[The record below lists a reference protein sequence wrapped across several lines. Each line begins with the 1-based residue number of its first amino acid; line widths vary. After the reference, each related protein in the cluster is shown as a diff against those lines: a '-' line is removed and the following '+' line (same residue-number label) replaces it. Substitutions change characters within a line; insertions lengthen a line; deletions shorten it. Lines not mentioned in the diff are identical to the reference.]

1 MRTAI
6 YTLGCKV
13 NQYETQAMEA
23 ELTRRGHT
31 LVPFDGEAD
40 AYIINTCTV
49 TAVSDKKS
57 RQMIRQARK
66 RAPHAIVAVC
76 GCYAQTDP
84 QAVEELEVDLVM
96 GTNDRMGFLDRLEAL
111 SPDGGMVVE
120 VDDALRRR
128 TFERLSAGGLEGR
141 TRAML
146 KVEDGCVNFC
156 TYCIIPYARGPIR
169 SLPAGEAAAQAA
181 RLAAEGYKELVLT
194 GIEISSW
201 GRDLEGRPELT
212 DLIEAVCAAA
222 PDCRVRLGSLEPRTI
237 TEDFCR
243 RVAAIPNLCPHFH
256 LSMQSGCD
264 SVLKRM
270 NRKYDTARYY
280 ESVRLLREY
289 FDRPGI
295 TTDLIVG
302 FPGETEEE
310 FQQTLDFVKKCAF
323 SAMHIFPYSRRTGT
337 PAAAMAGQISNGVK
351 EERAHRAGEA
361 ARQLHRTWLES
372 WVGQTLPVLFEE
384 EKDGLWRGHA
394 PNYTEVFVPGQGLHN
409 VIRDVKITG
418 LHGEGLLGELVPPVT
433 DGFLT

>member
-84 QAVEELEVDLVM
+84 QAVEALEVDLVM
-96 GTNDRMGFLDRLEAL
+96 GTGDRMGFLDRLEAL
-111 SPDGGMVVE
+111 SPDGGQVVD

-128 TFERLSAGGLEGR
+128 TFERLPAGGLEGR

-169 SLPAGEAAAQAA
+169 SLPLDQAAAEAAK
-181 RLAAEGYKELVLT
+181 LADEGYKELVLT

-201 GRDLEGRPELT
+201 GRDLEGRPELM

-243 RVAAIPNLCPHFH
+243 RGTAIPNLCPHFH

-302 FPGETEEE
+302 FPGEIEEE
-310 FQQTLDFVKKCAF
+310 FVQTLDFVKKCAF

-337 PAAAMAGQISNGVK
+337 PAAAMAGQCSNAVK
-351 EERAHRAGEA
+351 EERAHRAGEV
-361 ARQLHRTWLES
+361 ARGLHQAWLES
-372 WVGQTLPVLFEE
+372 WVGKTLPVLFEE

-394 PNYTEVFVPGQGLHN
+394 PNYTEVFAPGEGFHN
-409 VIRDVKITG
+409 GIRDVTITG
-418 LHGEGLLGELVPPVT
+418 LHGEGLLGAV
-433 DGFLT
+433 

>member
-66 RAPHAIVAVC
+66 RSPHAIVAVC

-84 QAVEELEVDLVM
+84 EAVEALEVDLVM

-111 SPDGGMVVE
+111 SPDGGQVVD

-169 SLPAGEAAAQAA
+169 SLPAAEAAAQAA
-181 RLAAEGYKELVLT
+181 KLADEGYKELVLT

-201 GRDLEGRPELT
+201 GRDLEGKPELM

-222 PDCRVRLGSLEPRTI
+222 PECRVRLGSLEPRTI
-237 TEDFCR
+237 TADFCR
-243 RVAAIPNLCPHFH
+243 RGAAIPNLCPHFH

-310 FQQTLDFVKKCAF
+310 FVQTLDFVQKCAF
-323 SAMHIFPYSRRTGT
+323 SAMHIFPYSRRSGT
-337 PAAAMAGQISNGVK
+337 PAAAMAGQCSNAVK
-351 EERAHRAGEA
+351 EERAHRAGEV
-361 ARQLHRTWLES
+361 ARGLRQAWLES

-394 PNYTEVFVPGQGLHN
+394 PNYTEVFATGEGLHN
-409 VIRDVKITG
+409 VIKDVEIVEVFQDG
-418 LHGEGLLGELVPPVT
+418 LKGRV
-433 DGFLT
+433 

>member
-1 MRTAI
+1 MRVAI

-31 LVPFDGEAD
+31 LVPFDGAAEA
-40 AYIINTCTV
+40 YLINTCTV

-76 GCYAQTDP
+76 GCYAQTNP

-111 SPDGGMVVE
+111 SPDGGQVVA

-128 TFERLSAGGLEGR
+128 GYEHLPAGGLEGR

-156 TYCIIPYARGPIR
+156 SYCIIPYARGPIR
-169 SLPAGEAAAQAA
+169 SLTLDHAAAEAA
-181 RLAAEGYKELVLT
+181 RLAGEGYREIVLT

-201 GRDLEGRPELT
+201 GRDLAGKPELM
-212 DLIEAVCAAA
+212 DLVEAVCAAA
-222 PDCRVRLGSLEPRTI
+222 PGCRVRLGSLEPRTI
-237 TEDFCR
+237 TAEFCR
-243 RVAAIPNLCPHFH
+243 RGAALPNLCPHFH

-270 NRKYDTARYY
+270 NRKYDTGRYY
-280 ESVRLLREY
+280 ESVRLLRDY

-302 FPGETEEE
+302 FPGETEAE
-310 FQQTLDFVKKCAF
+310 FGQTLDFIQKCAF
-323 SAMHIFPYSRRTGT
+323 SAMHIFPYSRRSGT
-337 PAAAMAGQISNGVK
+337 PAAAMAGQVPNAVK
-351 EERAHRAGEA
+351 EDRAHRAGEL
-361 ARQLHRTWLES
+361 ARGMHHAWLED
-372 WVGQTLPVLFEE
+372 WVGETLPVLFEE
-384 EKDGLWRGHA
+384 EKEGLWRGHA
-394 PNYTEVFVPGQGLHN
+394 PNYTEVFVSGEKLHN
-409 VIRDVKITG
+409 VIAGVKITG
-418 LHGEGLLGELVPPVT
+418 LHGEGLLGTLS
-433 DGFLT
+433 L

>member
-1 MRTAI
+1 MRVAI

-23 ELTRRGHT
+23 ELTRRGHI

-57 RQMIRQARK
+57 RQTIRQARK
-66 RAPHAIVAVC
+66 RSPHAIVAVC
-76 GCYAQTDP
+76 GCYAQTDRS
-84 QAVEELEVDLVM
+84 AVEALEVDLVM
-96 GTNDRMGFLDRLEAL
+96 GSAHRMEFLDRLEAL
-111 SPDGGMVVE
+111 SPDGGQVVD

-128 TFERLSAGGLEGR
+128 TYEHLPAGGLEGR

-156 TYCIIPYARGPIR
+156 SYCIIPYARGPIR
-169 SLPAGEAAAQAA
+169 SLPLEQAAAEAA

-201 GRDLEGRPELT
+201 GRDLEGQPHPIE
-212 DLIEAVCAAA
+212 LIEAVCKAA

-243 RVAAIPNLCPHFH
+243 RGAALPNLCPHFH

-264 SVLKRM
+264 SVLQRM
-270 NRKYDTARYY
+270 NRKYDTKRYY

-310 FQQTLDFVKKCAF
+310 FAQTLDFIRKCAF
-323 SAMHIFPYSRRTGT
+323 SAMHIFPYSRRSGT
-337 PAAAMAGQISNGVK
+337 PAAAMPDQIPNAVK
-351 EERAHRAGEA
+351 EDRAHRAGA
-361 ARQLHRTWLES
+361 VAREMHQTWLES
-372 WVGQTLPVLFEE
+372 WVDKTLPVLFEE
-384 EKDGLWRGHA
+384 EKGGLWRGHA
-394 PNYTEVFVPGQGLHN
+394 PNYTEVFVTGDGLHN
-409 VIRDVKITG
+409 VIRDVMITEVYQDSLKG
-418 LHGEGLLGELVPPVT
+418 RV
-433 DGFLT
+433 

>member
-66 RAPHAIVAVC
+66 RSPHAIVAVC

-84 QAVEELEVDLVM
+84 EAVEALEVDLVM

-111 SPDGGMVVE
+111 SPDGGQVVD

-128 TFERLSAGGLEGR
+128 TFERLPAGGLEGR

-169 SLPAGEAAAQAA
+169 SLPAAEAAAQAA
-181 RLAAEGYKELVLT
+181 KLADEGYKELVLT

-201 GRDLEGRPELT
+201 GRDLEGRPELM

-243 RVAAIPNLCPHFH
+243 RGAAIPNLCPHFH

-280 ESVRLLREY
+280 ESVRLLRDY

-310 FQQTLDFVKKCAF
+310 FVQTLDFVKKCAF

-337 PAAAMAGQISNGVK
+337 PAAAMAGQCSNAVK
-351 EERAHRAGEA
+351 EDRAHRAGEV
-361 ARQLHRTWLES
+361 ARGLHQTWLES

-394 PNYTEVFVPGQGLHN
+394 PNYTEVFAPGQGLHN
-409 VIRDVKITG
+409 GIRNVKITG
-418 LHGEGLLGELVPPVT
+418 LHGEGLLGEVCL
-433 DGFLT
+433 

>member
-1 MRTAI
+1 MRVAI

-31 LVPFDGEAD
+31 LAPFDGEAD

-57 RQMIRQARK
+57 RQMIRQARR
-66 RAPHAIVAVC
+66 RAPHAVVAVC

-84 QAVEELEVDLVM
+84 GAVEKLGVDLVM
-96 GTNDRMGFLDRLEAL
+96 GTNDRMGFLNALEAL
-111 SPDGGMVVE
+111 SPDGGQPVVD

-128 TFERLSAGGLEGR
+128 TYERLPAGGLEGR

-169 SLPAGEAAAQAA
+169 SLPAAEAAAQAA
-181 RLAAEGYKELVLT
+181 KLADEGYKELVLT

-201 GRDLEGRPELT
+201 GRDLEGKPELM

-222 PDCRVRLGSLEPRTI
+222 PECRVRLGSLEPRTI
-237 TEDFCR
+237 TADFCR
-243 RVAAIPNLCPHFH
+243 RGAAIPNLCPHFH

-310 FQQTLDFVKKCAF
+310 FVQTLDFVQKCAF
-323 SAMHIFPYSRRTGT
+323 SAMHIFPYSRRSGT
-337 PAAAMAGQISNGVK
+337 PAAAMAGQCSNAVK
-351 EERAHRAGEA
+351 EERAHRAGEV
-361 ARQLHRTWLES
+361 ARGLRQAWLES

-394 PNYTEVFVPGQGLHN
+394 PNYTEVFVSGQGLHN
-409 VIRDVKITG
+409 VIQDVKITG
-418 LHGEGLLGELVPPVT
+418 LHGEGLLGELVP
-433 DGFLT
+433 

>member
-66 RAPHAIVAVC
+66 RSPHAIVAVC

-84 QAVEELEVDLVM
+84 EAVEALEVDLVM

-111 SPDGGMVVE
+111 SPDGGQVVD

-128 TFERLSAGGLEGR
+128 TFERLPAGGLEGR

-169 SLPAGEAAAQAA
+169 SLPAAEAAAQAA
-181 RLAAEGYKELVLT
+181 KLADEGYKELVLT

-201 GRDLEGRPELT
+201 GRDLEGKPELM

-222 PDCRVRLGSLEPRTI
+222 PECRVRLGSLEPRTI
-237 TEDFCR
+237 TADFCR
-243 RVAAIPNLCPHFH
+243 RGAAIPNLCPHFH

-310 FQQTLDFVKKCAF
+310 FVQTLDFVQKCAF
-323 SAMHIFPYSRRTGT
+323 SAMHIFPYSRRSGT
-337 PAAAMAGQISNGVK
+337 PAAAMAGQCSNAVK
-351 EERAHRAGEA
+351 EERAHRAGEV
-361 ARQLHRTWLES
+361 ARGLRQAWLES

-394 PNYTEVFVPGQGLHN
+394 PNYTEVFVSSQGLHN

-418 LHGEGLLGELVPPVT
+418 LHGEGLLGELVP
-433 DGFLT
+433 

>member
-1 MRTAI
+1 MRVAI
-6 YTLGCKV
+6 HTLGCKV

-23 ELTRRGHT
+23 LLKEHGHT
-31 LVPFDGEAD
+31 LVPFEGDAD
-40 AYIINTCTV
+40 AYVINTCTV
-49 TAVSDKKS
+49 TAVSDRKS
-57 RQMIRQARK
+57 RQMIRRARSHSPQAV
-66 RAPHAIVAVC
+66 VAVC
-76 GCYAQTDP
+76 GCYPQTHP
-84 QAVEELEVDLVM
+84 EEAAALGVDLLM
-96 GTNDRMGFLDRLEAL
+96 GTNDRIGFVRRLEAL
-111 SPDGGMVVE
+111 FSEKNGPIQNL
-120 VDDALRRR
+120 DDAMKRR
-128 TFERLSAGGLEGR
+128 TFEILPSGGMEGR

-169 SLPAGEAAAQAA
+169 SLPAAEAAAQAA
-181 RLAAEGYKELVLT
+181 KLADEGYKELVLT

-201 GRDLEGRPELT
+201 GRDLEGRPELM

-243 RVAAIPNLCPHFH
+243 RGAAIPNLCPHFH

-310 FQQTLDFVKKCAF
+310 FVQTLDFVKKCAF

-337 PAAAMAGQISNGVK
+337 PAAAMAGQCSNAVK
-351 EERAHRAGEA
+351 EERAHRAGEV
-361 ARQLHRTWLES
+361 ARGLHQTWLES

-394 PNYTEVFVPGQGLHN
+394 PNYTEVFAPGQGLHN
-409 VIRDVKITG
+409 VIKDVKIVEVYQDSLKG
-418 LHGEGLLGELVPPVT
+418 RV
-433 DGFLT
+433 

>member
-66 RAPHAIVAVC
+66 RSPHAIVAVC

-84 QAVEELEVDLVM
+84 EAVEALEVDLVM

-111 SPDGGMVVE
+111 SPDGGQVVD

-128 TFERLSAGGLEGR
+128 AFERLPAGGLEGR

-169 SLPAGEAAAQAA
+169 SLPAAEAAAQAA
-181 RLAAEGYKELVLT
+181 KLADEGYKELVLT

-201 GRDLEGRPELT
+201 GRDLEGKPELM

-222 PDCRVRLGSLEPRTI
+222 PECRVRLGSLEPRTI
-237 TEDFCR
+237 TADFCR
-243 RVAAIPNLCPHFH
+243 RGAAIPNLCPHFH

-310 FQQTLDFVKKCAF
+310 FVQTLDFVQKCAF
-323 SAMHIFPYSRRTGT
+323 SAMHIFPYSRRSGT
-337 PAAAMAGQISNGVK
+337 PAAAMAGQCSNAVK
-351 EERAHRAGEA
+351 EERAHRAGEV
-361 ARQLHRTWLES
+361 ARGLHQTWLES

-394 PNYTEVFVPGQGLHN
+394 PNYTEVFAPGQGLHN
-409 VIRDVKITG
+409 VIKDVKIVEVYQDSLKG
-418 LHGEGLLGELVPPVT
+418 RV
-433 DGFLT
+433 

>member
-66 RAPHAIVAVC
+66 RSPHAILAVC

-84 QAVEELEVDLVM
+84 EAVEALEVDLVM

-111 SPDGGMVVE
+111 SPDGGQVVD

-169 SLPAGEAAAQAA
+169 SLPAAEAAAQAA
-181 RLAAEGYKELVLT
+181 KLAEEGYKELVLT

-201 GRDLEGRPELT
+201 GRDLEGKPELM

-222 PDCRVRLGSLEPRTI
+222 PECRVRLGSLEPRTI
-237 TEDFCR
+237 TADFCR
-243 RVAAIPNLCPHFH
+243 RGAAIPNLCPHFH

-280 ESVRLLREY
+280 ESVRFLREY

-310 FQQTLDFVKKCAF
+310 FVQTLDFVQKCAF
-323 SAMHIFPYSRRTGT
+323 SAMHIFPYSRRSGT
-337 PAAAMAGQISNGVK
+337 PAAAMAGQCSNAVK
-351 EERAHRAGEA
+351 EERAHRAGEV
-361 ARQLHRTWLES
+361 ARGLRQAWLES

-394 PNYTEVFVPGQGLHN
+394 PNYTEVFVSGQGLHN

-418 LHGEGLLGELVPPVT
+418 LHGEGLLGELVP
-433 DGFLT
+433 

>member
-66 RAPHAIVAVC
+66 RSPHAIVAVC

-84 QAVEELEVDLVM
+84 EAVEALEVDLVM

-111 SPDGGMVVE
+111 SPDGGQVVD

-128 TFERLSAGGLEGR
+128 TFERLPAGGLEGR

-169 SLPAGEAAAQAA
+169 SLPAAEAAAQAA
-181 RLAAEGYKELVLT
+181 KLADEGYKELVLT

-201 GRDLEGRPELT
+201 GRDLEGKPELM

-237 TEDFCR
+237 TADFCR
-243 RVAAIPNLCPHFH
+243 RGAAIPNLCPHFH

-280 ESVRLLREY
+280 ESVKLLREY

-310 FQQTLDFVKKCAF
+310 FVQTLDFVQKCAF
-323 SAMHIFPYSRRTGT
+323 SAMHIFPYSRRSGT
-337 PAAAMAGQISNGVK
+337 PAAAMAGQCSNAVK
-351 EERAHRAGEA
+351 EERAHRAGEV
-361 ARQLHRTWLES
+361 ARGLHQAWLES

-394 PNYTEVFVPGQGLHN
+394 PNYTEVFVSSQGLHN

-418 LHGEGLLGELVPPVT
+418 LHGEGLLGELVP
-433 DGFLT
+433 

>member
-66 RAPHAIVAVC
+66 RSPHAIVAVC

-84 QAVEELEVDLVM
+84 EAVEALEVDLVM

-111 SPDGGMVVE
+111 SPDGGQVVE

-128 TFERLSAGGLEGR
+128 TFERLTAGGLEGR

-156 TYCIIPYARGPIR
+156 SYCIIPYARGPIR
-169 SLPAGEAAAQAA
+169 SLPAAEAAAQAA
-181 RLAAEGYKELVLT
+181 KLAEEGYKELVLT

-201 GRDLEGRPELT
+201 GRDLPDKPELM

-222 PDCRVRLGSLEPRTI
+222 PGCRVRLGSLEPRTI

-243 RVAAIPNLCPHFH
+243 RGAVIPNLCPHFH

-264 SVLKRM
+264 ATLRRM
-270 NRKYDTARYY
+270 NRKYDTERYY
-280 ESVRLLREY
+280 ESVKLLREH

-310 FQQTLDFVKKCAF
+310 FAQTLDFVKKCAF

-337 PAAAMAGQISNGVK
+337 PAAAMPDQVPNAVK
-351 EERAHRAGEA
+351 EERAHRAGEV
-361 ARQLHRTWLES
+361 ARELHRTWLEG

-384 EKDGLWRGHA
+384 EKDGLWRGHT
-394 PNYTEVFVPGQGLHN
+394 PNYTEVFAPGEGYHN
-409 VIRDVKITG
+409 VVKDVEIVEVFQDG
-418 LHGEGLLGELVPPVT
+418 LKGRV
-433 DGFLT
+433 

>member
-1 MRTAI
+1 MRVAI

-23 ELTRRGHT
+23 ELTRRGHI
-31 LVPFDGEAD
+31 LAPFDGEAD

-66 RAPHAIVAVC
+66 RSPHAIVAVC

-84 QAVEELEVDLVM
+84 EAVEALEVDLVM

-111 SPDGGMVVE
+111 SPDGGQVVD

-128 TFERLSAGGLEGR
+128 TFERLPAGGLEGR

-169 SLPAGEAAAQAA
+169 SLPAAEAAAQAA
-181 RLAAEGYKELVLT
+181 KLAEEGYKELVLT

-201 GRDLEGRPELT
+201 GRDLEGKPELM
-212 DLIEAVCAAA
+212 DLIEAVCTAA
-222 PDCRVRLGSLEPRTI
+222 PECRVRLGSLEPRTI
-237 TEDFCR
+237 TADFCR
-243 RVAAIPNLCPHFH
+243 RGAAIPNLCPHFH

-310 FQQTLDFVKKCAF
+310 FVQTLDFVQKCAF
-323 SAMHIFPYSRRTGT
+323 SAMHIFPYSRRSGT
-337 PAAAMAGQISNGVK
+337 PAAAMAGQCSNAVK
-351 EERAHRAGEA
+351 EERAHRAGEV
-361 ARQLHRTWLES
+361 ARGLRQAWLES

-394 PNYTEVFVPGQGLHN
+394 PNYTEVFVSGQGLHN

-418 LHGEGLLGELVPPVT
+418 LHGEGLLGELVP
-433 DGFLT
+433 

>member
-66 RAPHAIVAVC
+66 RSPHAIVAVC

-84 QAVEELEVDLVM
+84 EAVEALEVDLVM

-111 SPDGGMVVE
+111 SPDGGQVVD

-128 TFERLSAGGLEGR
+128 TFERLPAGGLEGR

-169 SLPAGEAAAQAA
+169 SLPAAEAAAQAA
-181 RLAAEGYKELVLT
+181 KLADEGYKELVLT

-201 GRDLEGRPELT
+201 GRDLEGKPELM

-222 PDCRVRLGSLEPRTI
+222 PECRVRLGSLEPRTI
-237 TEDFCR
+237 TADFCR
-243 RVAAIPNLCPHFH
+243 RGAAIPNLCPHFH

-310 FQQTLDFVKKCAF
+310 FVQTLDFVQKCAF
-323 SAMHIFPYSRRTGT
+323 SAMHIFPYSRRSGT
-337 PAAAMAGQISNGVK
+337 PAAAMAGQCSNAVK
-351 EERAHRAGEA
+351 EERAHRAGEV
-361 ARQLHRTWLES
+361 ARGLHQAWLES

-394 PNYTEVFVPGQGLHN
+394 PNYTEVFVSGQGLHN

-418 LHGEGLLGELVPPVT
+418 LHGEGLLGELVP
-433 DGFLT
+433 

>member
-66 RAPHAIVAVC
+66 RSPHAIVAVC

-84 QAVEELEVDLVM
+84 EAVEALEVDLVM

-111 SPDGGMVVE
+111 SPDGGQVVE

-128 TFERLSAGGLEGR
+128 TFERLTAGGLEGR

-156 TYCIIPYARGPIR
+156 SYCIIPYARGPIR
-169 SLPAGEAAAQAA
+169 SLPAAEAAAQAA
-181 RLAAEGYKELVLT
+181 KLAEEGYKELVLT

-201 GRDLEGRPELT
+201 GRDLPDKPELM
-212 DLIEAVCAAA
+212 DLIEAVCTAA
-222 PDCRVRLGSLEPRTI
+222 PGCRVRLGSLEPRTI

-243 RVAAIPNLCPHFH
+243 RGAVIPNLCPHFH

-264 SVLKRM
+264 ATLRRM
-270 NRKYDTARYY
+270 NRKYDTDRYY
-280 ESVRLLREY
+280 ESVKLLREF

-310 FQQTLDFVKKCAF
+310 FAQTLDFVKKCAF

-337 PAAAMAGQISNGVK
+337 PAAAMPDQVPNAVK
-351 EERAHRAGEA
+351 EERAHRAGEV
-361 ARQLHRTWLES
+361 ARQMHRTWLES
-372 WVGQTLPVLFEE
+372 WVGHTLPVLFEE

-394 PNYTEVFVPGQGLHN
+394 PNYTEVFSPGEGLHN
-409 VIRDVKITG
+409 IIIDVKIVEVYEDG
-418 LHGEGLLGELVPPVT
+418 LKGRV
-433 DGFLT
+433 